1 MRCCSCMEHL
11 VSTKLVLGSVPSS
24 QVVPESYVDLAPVRG
39 TNTALTVSSAFC
51 PTVQVSFS
59 RLGRQMKQFYTK
71 PLAPSTPNESAS
83 IPEPS
88 PTSLVDKLF
97 GGTELLMEIGHIQ

>member
-51 PTVQVSFS
+51 PTGILFKVRSSDEAILYQAS
-59 RLGRQMKQFYTK
+59 RAKN
-71 PLAPSTPNESAS
+71 AE
-83 IPEPS
+83 
-88 PTSLVDKLF
+88 
-97 GGTELLMEIGHIQ
+97 